1 MLDAMA
7 IKASFNVA
15 PALNSTSV
23 HKINLLFNYRMGLL
37 FLIPLPLLS
46 HKTIFC
52 SSFLLDGKQI

>member
-23 HKINLLFNYRMGLL
+23 HKINL